1 MQKALALCMTALL
14 LLAGCLGTD
23 TDEVVEDILEVV
35 GCGDETSLNYD
46 ANATNFSADL
56 CVYEDALENTIV
68 DFITMIEDGPDMET
82 LDTTVGYSMEMSQ
95 VYPDVSI
102 HYMET
107 TVMSPTGFKSTME
120 HTIDGVTES
129 AEVIISGNEIQYHIK
144 NSTLDFTVR
153 MKHAETFEDAMEM
166 MMSDD
171 DDSDMGSDED
181 GMEDMVCYDMSTHM
195 VLYEYYDQM
204 TCEGDGYMWVPAS
217 SGPSDDMDEM
227 EDFGEVE
234 VSDYTQ
240 YYNPLSATITGFAP
254 DETGFTFSG
263 SLNIDDAPFSHLEI
277 HTDSNFKVLGFT
289 MEDTEEEDNWV
300 EFMMIDTGDT
310 STDETVPLSALPYI
324 LLDMSDMSGDGGD
337 EGDEGGADW
346 HSYYDGYCEWEGNP
360 DDDDRWSCK
369 VDESDSDWENWWYYC
384 ELHDGDWF
392 CTDDYGQ
399 SSDYANS
406 ADNDRYTNGYDGGD
420 DGGSDDDFMCDSG
433 ETIPWDWVN
442 DGEEDCSDG
451 SDEWEDDGS
460 NDWEYMGPN
469 FYENCDDAEGLSS
482 YDCWDNEWDI
492 DGDGVPEDSDSYWN
506 YECEQHTNGTWE
518 CMTDH
523 ISYYDHCE
531 NDDHPSYYECWLDE
545 WDTDG
550 DGNYDLGSDDYDQDE
565 CELLADGRWA
575 CVGHEDEI
583 EMYQNYDHCSN
594 ETGNH
599 ECWMD
604 DWVDS
609 EGNIVMTDGY
619 ELGDCTE
626 LENGTWDCLLVD
638 EPEEEYHFYDNCTD
652 DNGTYECWMD
662 EWDYDNDGEFDESH
676 GFDYADCSLESNGS
690 WKCFVGYDEE
700 DGEEEVS
707 IYYCTPFV
715 AQNSEGFSIFN
726 NTNLDDSICGM
737 EVSDEMYEFD
747 NSTFTMPIHLTWE
760 DCRIE
765 GNETVCDTG
774 DIYYDVNTTML
785 WETTHENNYMDCDGD
800 YDNNTSMCTEW
811 IGNITN
817 ADGSAFML
825 VNDYQE
831 QLIMYEYDEATQSG
845 LVIFVNSDDNNMNM
859 DEIFAMLDANE
870 DGELTASEWSDF
882 SNSTEEPMSEEDFDN
897 LIMMIEMFDEDN
909 SSGLNLTE
917 FTNMM
922 ENMDDMGDDDDDMD
936 PEMMFDMFD
945 ANGDGEVTASE
956 WFDFT
961 NQTDDP
967 MSEEDF
973 GYLSAMMD
981 NYDDDDSGGLD
992 FDEFMAFMND
1002 MEDMED
1008 GDDAGEDMKMYMVLG
1023 ALPVGA
1029 DIDDYSVELAMCDG
1043 TSLADIA
1050 CTDSVYSVALSEIM
1064 VESEEAAMMAMM
1076 TESIVFVDSD
1086 ESGTLS
1092 MGDFVM
1098 VNNATLEA
1106 DGDWNFARLYSAEAD
1121 SYSDENPMM
1130 SMLPGFTG
1138 FIATIG
1144 LLGAAL
1150 IRRE

>member
-1 MQKALALCMTALL
+1 MQKALAMCMTALL
-14 LLAGCLGTD
+14 LLAGCLGTEDAEEVLEDLEEIVDD
-23 TDEVVEDILEVV
+23 TLEIV
-35 GCGDETSLNYD
+35 GCGDETALNYV
-46 ANATNFSADL
+46 ANVTNASNDL
-56 CVYEDALENTIV
+56 CVHEDSLEDAIV
-68 DFITMIEDGPDMET
+68 DFITIIEDGPDMET
-82 LDTTVGYSMEMSQ
+82 LDTTVGYSMEMSE
-95 VYPDVSI
+95 VYPDVSV

-129 AEVIISGNEIQYHIK
+129 SEIIISGNEVQFHVK
-144 NSTLDFTVR
+144 NSTEDYTVR
-153 MKHAETFEDAMEM
+153 MKHGETFEDAMEM

-300 EFMMIDTGDT
+300 EFMMIDSGDT
-310 STDETVPLSALPYI
+310 STDDTIALSALPYI
-324 LLDMSDMSGDGGD
+324 LLDMSDSGDGDGD
-337 EGDEGGADW
+337 SGDGTYWEP
-346 HSYYDGYCEWEGNP
+346 YYGGYCEWEGNP
-360 DDDDRWSCK
+360 DDDERWSCK
-369 VDESDSDWENWWYYC
+369 EDQSDSDWENWWYYC

-442 DGEEDCSDG
+442 DGEEDCLDG
-451 SDEWEDDGS
+451 SDEWDDGP
-460 NDWEYMGPN
+460 G
-469 FYENCDDAEGLSS
+469 
-482 YDCWDNEWDI
+482 
-492 DGDGVPEDSDSYWN
+492 
-506 YECEQHTNGTWE
+506 
-518 CMTDH
+518 
-523 ISYYDHCE
+523 
-531 NDDHPSYYECWLDE
+531 
-545 WDTDG
+545 
-550 DGNYDLGSDDYDQDE
+550 
-565 CELLADGRWA
+565 
-575 CVGHEDEI
+575 
-583 EMYQNYDHCSN
+583 
-594 ETGNH
+594 
-599 ECWMD
+599 
-604 DWVDS
+604 
-609 EGNIVMTDGY
+609 
-619 ELGDCTE
+619 
-626 LENGTWDCLLVD
+626 
-638 EPEEEYHFYDNCTD
+638 EEVFHYYDNCTD
-652 DNGTYECWMD
+652 EGNYYECWMD
-662 EWDYDNDGEFDESH
+662 EWDHDGDGDYEESN
-676 GFDYADCSLESNGS
+676 GYDYADCNLESNGS
-690 WKCFVGYDEE
+690 WMCFAGYADEDNE
-700 DGEEEVS
+700 DVLYYYYDDCNYDDIEDDYLCSVPDGVEVWS
-707 IYYCTPFV
+707 NCELESNGTWRCWHDYEVEDIYYCTPFV

-747 NSTFTMPIHLTWE
+747 NSTFTLPINLIWE
-760 DCRIE
+760 DCWIE
-765 GNETVCDTG
+765 GNETVCEQG
-774 DIYYDVNTTML
+774 EIYYDVNTTML

-811 IGNITN
+811 IGNITD
-817 ADGSAFML
+817 ADGSAFLIESYWGDALMM
-825 VNDYQE
+825 YQ
-831 QLIMYEYDEATQSG
+831 YDEATQSG
-845 LVIFVNSDDNNMNM
+845 LVISVESDDDDFDPEMIFNM
-859 DEIFAMLDANE
+859 FDANE
-870 DGELTASEWSDF
+870 DGEVNASEWADF
-882 SNSTEEPMSEEDFDN
+882 VNQSEDEMMTEDDWNE
-897 LIMMIEMFDEDN
+897 LLMMIEMFDEDN

-917 FTNMM
+917 FVNMM

-936 PEMMFDMFD
+936 PEMMFNMLDG
-945 ANGDGEVTASE
+945 NGDGEVTASE
-956 WFDFT
+956 WSDFT
-961 NQTDDP
+961 NSTDEP
-967 MSEEDF
+967 MAEDEF
-973 GYLSAMMD
+973 DFLAGMMD

-992 FDEFMAFMND
+992 FDEFMTFMD
-1002 MEDMED
+1002 EMEDMED
-1008 GDDAGEDMKMYMVLG
+1008 GDGEDMKMYMVFGVLPLG
-1023 ALPVGA
+1023 ADL
-1029 DIDDYSVELAMCDG
+1029 DDYRVELAMCDG

-1064 VESEEAAMMAMM
+1064 VASEEAAMMAMM
-1076 TESIVFVDSD
+1076 TEDIVFVDSD
-1086 ESGTLS
+1086 ESGTLT

-1106 DGDWNFARLYSAEAD
+1106 DGEWNFARLHSTEAGA
-1121 SYSDENPMM
+1121 YSDENPMM

-1138 FIATIG
+1138 FFATIG